1 MPSHTASRAY
11 QLRDILAL
19 EGAEFLGQAYLRMLG
34 RPIDPQGFRNYD
46 SQLRA
51 GAAKISILAELHW
64 SQEGQAFGA
73 NVPDLLPLL
82 ASAGT
87 VISGEVSAQDINE
100 LLALDDV
107 TFVDCAYRTLLGRAP
122 DTAGF
127 GHYLHLIRTG
137 ASKMRIVSR
146 LYFSS
151 EGRRRVRLLPGLKRA
166 LLSYWLAR
174 NPLTG
179 WWYRS
184 IAQMEGETPLE
195 CRIRA
200 IESTLIRM
208 ARDGE
213 RESIALDT
221 SVDEVSRMLEMLA
234 QRRPD

>member
-1 MPSHTASRAY
+1 MPSHSASRTC
-11 QLRDILAL
+11 QLRDILTL
-19 EGAEFLGQAYLRMLG
+19 DGAEFLGQAYLLMLG

-51 GAAKISILAELHW
+51 GAGKISILAELHW

-87 VISGEVSAQDINE
+87 VASGEMSVRDVQE

-107 TFVDCAYRTLLGRAP
+107 AFVDGTYRILLGRTP

-127 GHYLHLIRTG
+127 SHYLRLIRAG

-146 LYFSS
+146 LRFSA
-151 EGRRRVRLLPGLKRA
+151 EGRRRVRSLPGLKRA
-166 LLSYWLAR
+166 LLNYWLAR
-174 NPLTG
+174 SPLTG
-179 WWYRS
+179 WWYRP

-200 IESTLIRM
+200 IESMLVRM
-208 ARDGE
+208 ARDDE
-213 RESIALDT
+213 RESLALDA
-221 SVDEVSRMLEMLA
+221 SVDEVSRLLEMLA
-234 QRRPD
+234 QRRSD